1 MYLILYFFAA
11 LLLTYVCTPL
21 VIQGAKKYGL
31 LTDSN
36 KAAHPAHTH
45 RGVIPRAGGLP
56 IFIAIVVITLIA
68 IPLQK
73 NLISILIG
81 GAILIVTGLIDDR
94 YNLSPYVRF
103 IINFI
108 VASVTI
114 AGGLGIPYLSN
125 PLGDPIQLIEPQ
137 FVFQLFDQTHSVWLI
152 ADIAAII
159 WLMFL
164 MNIVN
169 WSKGVDGQLP
179 GYTMI
184 AALFL
189 GITAARFSAHEI
201 SATHTQTLAFITA
214 GAFAGFLPW
223 NFYPQRIMP
232 GYGGGS
238 LAGFMLGVLSILSFG
253 KVGALAIILAVP
265 LMDGIYTLTRRIL
278 SGKNPFKGDDGHL
291 HHLLLKAGW
300 GRRRIA
306 VFYMLITALLGANM
320 LFLEGVVMKVAFALV
335 VYTSIAVW
343 IYILSRKL
351 RK

>member
-1 MYLILYFFAA
+1 MYLLIIFIST
-11 LLLTYVCTPL
+11 LLLTYIFTPL
-21 VIQGAKKYGL
+21 VIQGAKRYGL
-31 LTDSN
+31 MTDS
-36 KAAHPAHTH
+36 KKFTHPAHTH
-45 RGVIPRAGGLP
+45 HGIIPRAGGLP
-56 IFIAIVVITLIA
+56 IFLGILIVALLT

-73 NLISILIG
+73 NLISILVG
-81 GAILIVTGLIDDR
+81 GAILIITGLVDDR
-94 YNLSPYVRF
+94 YNLSPYLRF
-103 IINFI
+103 LINFF
-108 VASVTI
+108 VAGVTI

-125 PLGDPIQLIEPQ
+125 PFGDPVQLIEPQ
-137 FVFQLFDQTHSVWLI
+137 FVFQLFNSSHSIWLI
-152 ADIAAII
+152 ADIAAIV

-169 WSKGVDGQLP
+169 WSKGIDGQLP

-201 SATHTQTLAFITA
+201 SATHTQILAFITA

-278 SGKNPFKGDDGHL
+278 SGKNPFKGDDQHL
-291 HHLLLKAGW
+291 HHLLLRAGW

-306 VFYMLITALLGANM
+306 VFYMVVTALLGANM
-320 LFLEGVVMKVAFALV
+320 LFLEGVVMKVTFACLV
-335 VYTSIAVW
+335 YASIALW
-343 IYILSRKL
+343 IYTLSKKFRK
-351 RK
+351 